1 MRRLDG
7 KTALVTG
14 CAGERG
20 LGRGIASRLAA
31 EGADLVITDVALLG
45 TTIVPTK
52 PVSGW
57 RGLES
62 LADEIRGIG
71 RNVILSVLDIRSE
84 SDIDAVLQRVF
95 AEYGR
100 LNILVN
106 NAAAPPGADRVLT
119 VEMTE
124 EAWDTVLDTNLKGT
138 FLCSRAAARLMLEH
152 EIAGRIINIASDRAK
167 VGSPKL
173 AAYCA
178 SKFGIV
184 GFTQSLALELAPAG
198 ITVNAVCPGA
208 VDSERL
214 DYLGRDPDGRY
225 DPTRRIREVDMRAA
239 QHPMGRLA
247 TPHDVAEVVAFLAS
261 DAASYLTGQAI
272 NVTGGAVMH

>member
-100 LNILVN
+100 LDILVN